1 MNDIVSVAATA
12 RSPALHQIY
21 DTIAT
26 SAHDADRIH
35 LHEALALLRQARFG
49 ALNPQAADGGGRGT
63 LRDVIEEA
71 IYLAEADKNNV
82 PHI

>member
-49 ALNPQAADGGGRGT
+49 ALNPPGG
-63 LRDVIEEA
+63 
-71 IYLAEADKNNV
+71 
-82 PHI
+82 